1 MVKERRNLIFELD
14 FGERG
19 RERDC
24 LVCCHMK
31 DYLILMIQY
40 T

>member
-19 RERDC
+19 RERDIVWC
-24 LVCCHMK
+24 VA
-31 DYLILMIQY
+31 